1 MGAWVRDAGWRAMP
15 ESAGWHVGGSRP
27 SAGRSQLGR
36 GTGPVRE
43 RKGRAGKGRSGS
55 GLGRQGEEVGRC
67 GREEEEEWAGWGWAW
82 VF

>member
-1 MGAWVRDAGWRAMP
+1 VGPPCQSGACVAGEW
-15 ESAGWHVGGSRP
+15 EHGSAGAGLRERAERGSWAAVR
-27 SAGRSQLGR
+27 
-36 GTGPVRE
+36 GPVRE

-67 GREEEEEWAGWGWAW
+67 GREEEEEWAGRVWAW